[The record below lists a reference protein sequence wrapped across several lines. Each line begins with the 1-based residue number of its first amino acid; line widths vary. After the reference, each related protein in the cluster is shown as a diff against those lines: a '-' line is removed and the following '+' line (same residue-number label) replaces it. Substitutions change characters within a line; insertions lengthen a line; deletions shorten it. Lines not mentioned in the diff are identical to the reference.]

1 MLRLS
6 RGRRECS
13 SVSSARCEHCCVTEH
28 HAARQGQRERRS
40 SRNARQSLVIHTH
53 FLRVRVAS
61 CGHQAY
67 RATLAHFVR
76 ASDAHVPRYD
86 LRRWRNPSASRQRVP
101 PICTNQI
108 ANLRPAAAA
117 GPHRRY
123 SSVSYCSCWAP
134 PKILS
139 SIIPPPHSRGAP
151 VPLPHLLLTRT
162 RLPLPSHSRSVAR
175 CRTVCAPSPSQ
186 LPEQRT
192 THFVFALQY
201 RPPTRRPLST
211 LRHVLTHLPRW
222 PPPSVSPLRRR
233 RRRRPPAR
241 WASVCVVRARCLSA
255 SSRTSFCCA
264 SSDSSVSL
272 RRVVVVCR
280 ASRRPSALRTP
291 STWPYVRVASSVSSA
306 RAASPR
312 STPSRTATSS
322 TLFLAPTPASTRA
335 TRPTCARSPSSQ
347 ASAWS
352 SSISRSM
359 TAPWRMLSG
368 PFSQLSHV
376 TATTCTRSPLL
387 TRFITHAPPRSTR
400 NALFSQSCWLLLGI
414 LACMSCARRVS

>member
-1 MLRLS
+1 MICAAGATRPRRGKES
-6 RGRRECS
+6 RRFAQIKS
-13 SVSSARCEHCCVTEH
+13 QISAPLPLLGPTEDTLQYH
-28 HAARQGQRERRS
+28 TAR
-40 SRNARQSLVIHTH
+40 
-53 FLRVRVAS
+53 
-61 CGHQAY
+61 
-67 RATLAHFVR
+67 
-76 ASDAHVPRYD
+76 
-86 LRRWRNPSASRQRVP
+86 
-101 PICTNQI
+101 
-108 ANLRPAAAA
+108 A

-123 SSVSYCSCWAP
+123 SPVSY
-134 PKILS
+134 
-139 SIIPPPHSRGAP
+139 
-151 VPLPHLLLTRT
+151 
-162 RLPLPSHSRSVAR
+162 RLPIREAP
-175 CRTVCAPSPSQ
+175 PSPSLTCFSPALASRSPPIHALSRAVEPCAHPL
-186 LPEQRT
+186 LPNFQSNAPPT
-192 THFVFALQY
+192 SSSLYSTA